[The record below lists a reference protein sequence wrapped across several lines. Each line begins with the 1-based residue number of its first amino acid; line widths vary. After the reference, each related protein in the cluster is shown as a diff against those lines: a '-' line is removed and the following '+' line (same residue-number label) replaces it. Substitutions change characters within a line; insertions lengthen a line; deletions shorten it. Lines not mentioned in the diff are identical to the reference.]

1 MIYRFVEWL
10 NRDTTGKFENNLL
23 AIVIRSTSIISI
35 VYYFYMMFVFL
46 INKQYVI
53 AVYDILGIGLL
64 LYSIVLTYKGKT
76 TYSFWVYSASLLLL
90 AIFNAIY
97 AGWEIGY
104 QYSIFL
110 LVVVAFF
117 STYLS
122 GYVKIG
128 LISFYAIVFLA
139 EYLYCRCNKAQV
151 LIYNGTDAA
160 LSIITIIYIFGGLAI
175 AGYYY
180 SAKSTEIDKQL
191 VSYSKTLEKLA
202 FFDPLTGLFN
212 RRQTTVFLEKRI
224 SEAKQNDDKPLSVVI
239 GDIDYFKK
247 VNDTYGHEMGDEV
260 LKEVSKR
267 IKAGA
272 ANKALVSR
280 WGGEEFLMIFPSSD
294 KKTAL
299 HYAEEILDIVR
310 QSPVIHGGIEVT
322 VTMSFGVCQYE
333 KGMTADEMVS
343 KADMCLY
350 QAKESGR
357 NRVIV

>member
-1 MIYRFVEWL
+1 MLKRFIGWL
-10 NRDTTGKFENNLL
+10 NADTVGKYENNLL

-35 VYYFYMMFVFL
+35 VYYLYMMVVFL
-46 INKQYVI
+46 LNEQYYI
-53 AVYDILGIGLL
+53 GVYDFLGIGLL
-64 LYSIVLTYKGKT
+64 VYSIRLTFNGKT
-76 TYSFWVYSASLLLL
+76 TYSFWLYSAALILLSM
-90 AIFNAIY
+90 FNVIY

-110 LVVVAFF
+110 LVVVTFF
-117 STYLS
+117 STCIS
-122 GYVKIG
+122 GCVKIAM
-128 LISFYAIVFLA
+128 ISFYAFVFMA
-139 EYLYCRCNKAQV
+139 AYLFGRCNNPMV
-151 LIYNGTDAA
+151 LIRNNTDIA

-180 SAKSTEIDKQL
+180 SAKSTELDKQL

-224 SEAKQNDDKPLSVVI
+224 NEAGQNDSDSLTVVI

-260 LKEVSKR
+260 LKEVAKR
-267 IKAGA
+267 LKAGA

-280 WGGEEFLMIFPSSD
+280 WGGEEFLLIFPASD
-294 KKTAL
+294 RKMAA
-299 HYAEEILDIVR
+299 HYAEEILEIVR
-310 QSPVIHGGIEVT
+310 SRPVVHNEIEVN

-333 KGMTADEMVS
+333 KGMTADEIVS
-343 KADMCLY
+343 KADRCLY
-350 QAKESGR
+350 KAKELGR